1 MTKNQQKVNEIVI
14 IIYNFLKKHITLNT
28 DITKKDIFEVIK
40 NNNIKYVKDYQIF
53 NAINILINNKVLIR
67 KKQAIYT
74 YNVELAY
81 KESIDMSLNSS
92 TVKVEKKS
100 LRVDGL
106 PYNIAKYI
114 HENEKELIT
123 SINIVENFL
132 NIDSKN
138 LKNIAKSIDYLIKN
152 NYIELKNNYYICTD
166 KLIKII
172 NKKEKIEKEKS
183 IKKEKKSIE
192 ERLDD
197 LEIDFQDLEN
207 DCCKRVKDLEVIVK
221 EILDF
226 LTDKEKSGKKLTLK
240 DKTNQLVNKIFKDV
254 K

>member
-172 NKKEKIEKEKS
+172 YKKQKPNKKKDRT
-183 IKKEKKSIE
+183 IE
-192 ERLDD
+192 ERVVD
-197 LEIDFQDLEN
+197 LEMDFQDLEN

-221 EILDF
+221 EILEF

>member
-1 MTKNQQKVNEIVI
+1 MTKNEQKVQEIVI
-14 IIYNFLKKHITLNT
+14 VIFNFLKNHITLNT
-28 DITKKDIFEVIK
+28 DITKKDIFEVVE
-40 NNNIKYVKDYQIF
+40 NNNIKYIRDYHIF
-53 NAINILINNKVLIR
+53 HAINILINNKVLIR

-74 YNVELAY
+74 YITELAY

-106 PYNIAKYI
+106 PYKIGKYI
-114 HENEKELIT
+114 YDNKKELIT

-132 NIDSKN
+132 SIDSQN
-138 LKNIAKSIDYLIKN
+138 LKNIGSSIDYLINN

-172 NKKEKIEKEKS
+172 INKKEKF
-183 IKKEKKSIE
+183 IKKENKTIE
-192 ERLDD
+192 ERLDN
-197 LEIDFQDLEN
+197 LEIDFKDLEN
-207 DCCKRVKDLEVIVK
+207 ECCKRIKDLEIIIK

-226 LTDKEKSGKKLTLK
+226 LTDKDKSDKKLTLK
-240 DKTNQLVNKIFKDV
+240 DQTNQLVEKIFNFKNV
-254 K
+254 N

>member
-172 NKKEKIEKEKS
+172 YKKQKPNKKKDKT
-183 IKKEKKSIE
+183 IE
-192 ERLDD
+192 ERVDD

>member
-1 MTKNQQKVNEIVI
+1 
-14 IIYNFLKKHITLNT
+14 
-28 DITKKDIFEVIK
+28 
-40 NNNIKYVKDYQIF
+40 
-53 NAINILINNKVLIR
+53 
-67 KKQAIYT
+67 
-74 YNVELAY
+74 
-81 KESIDMSLNSS
+81 MSLNSP
-92 TVKVEKKS
+92 TIKVEKKS

-106 PYNIAKYI
+106 PYQIAKYI
-114 HENEKELIT
+114 YNNENYLIT

-138 LKNIAKSIDYLIKN
+138 LKNISNSIDYLIKYD
-152 NYIELKNNYYICTD
+152 YIKLKNGYYICTD

-192 ERLDD
+192 KRLDD
-197 LEIDFQDLEN
+197 LEMDFKDLES
-207 DCCKRVKDLEVIVK
+207 DCCKRVKNLEVIIK

-226 LTDKEKSGKKLTLK
+226 LIDKEKSGKKLTLK
-240 DKTNQLVNKIFKDV
+240 DKTNGLVNKIFKDV